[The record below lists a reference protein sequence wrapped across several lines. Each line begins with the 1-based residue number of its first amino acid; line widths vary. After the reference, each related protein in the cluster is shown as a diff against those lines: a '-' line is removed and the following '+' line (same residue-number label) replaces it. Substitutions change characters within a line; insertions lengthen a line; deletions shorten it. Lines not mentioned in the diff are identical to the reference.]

1 VANTELVTQN
11 PEPMAGDITT
21 QALAMLA
28 TAEQRAVI
36 RNEAEDV
43 SAKELRAEIKEN
55 LKQWDATRHAL
66 TDPAEAYKKTVIG
79 VFKTAMEPA
88 ERALAMLDRGI
99 SSFFLAQREAARK
112 EQERLDK
119 LAAAKQARL
128 EAKAEAKGE
137 EAPPPIIPMPV
148 VSGPAKTTQLAGGG
162 KVTTALVWTFE
173 VTDAAAV
180 PREWLIV
187 NEQAIGAAVRAGLRT
202 IPGVRIFERPRVG

>member
-1 VANTELVTQN
+1 
-11 PEPMAGDITT
+11 
-21 QALAMLA
+21 
-28 TAEQRAVI
+28 
-36 RNEAEDV
+36 
-43 SAKELRAEIKEN
+43 
-55 LKQWDATRHAL
+55 
-66 TDPAEAYKKTVIG
+66 
-79 VFKTAMEPA
+79 MEPA
-88 ERALAMLDRGI
+88 ELALAMLDRGI